1 MRTDKVLVQSLT
13 LKSDVKPVVSRIIYW
28 NKYENSGGEFT
39 SKLKVVNSDTITEI
53 LNLNQQNRSLALIF
67 ASAKSP
73 GGGVRRGAVAQEEVF
88 CAVSNALPLLEA
100 CEDFYKDNKKT
111 KSKVYLDDALVISNV
126 TIFFDKYGV
135 RTNNQLVDAIFYPA
149 PNRALCDKKSAIDAL
164 NRRIKNIIEYSSYH
178 GYDSLIIGEWG
189 TGVFGNDAED
199 VASAFK
205 DNIANY
211 GGGLDILFTVY
222 NSNNLEYYKNVF
234 KDLL

>member
-1 MRTDKVLVQSLT
+1 MKTDKVLLKSLT
-13 LKSDVKPVVSRIIYW
+13 LKSDVKPVVSRITTW
-28 NKYENSGGEFT
+28 SKYENSGGEFKN
-39 SKLKVVNSDTITEI
+39 KLKVVNSDIITEI
-53 LNLNQQNRSLALIF
+53 LNQQNRRALALIF

-126 TIFFDKYGV
+126 TMFFDKYGV
-135 RTNNQLVDAIFYPA
+135 RTNNELVDAIFYPA
-149 PNRALCDKKSAIDAL
+149 PNRALCDKKSANDAL
-164 NRRIKNIIEYSSYH
+164 NRRIKNIIEYSNYH
-178 GYDSLIIGEWG
+178 GYDSLIVGEWG
-189 TGVFGNDAED
+189 TGVFGNDVGD

-234 KDLL
+234 KGLL